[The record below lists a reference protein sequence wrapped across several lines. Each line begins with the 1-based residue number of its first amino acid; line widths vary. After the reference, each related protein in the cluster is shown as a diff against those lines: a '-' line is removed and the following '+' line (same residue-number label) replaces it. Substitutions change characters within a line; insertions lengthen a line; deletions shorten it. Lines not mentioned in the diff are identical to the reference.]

1 MPTWVATSELGG
13 RHAHRTSANAAPSAY
28 NASTSGHILVD
39 RHLEKNGGTAFRD
52 VLKEAQLNGLCMY
65 WGFQLRSVIW
75 SQVLDRLPSLDTP
88 LRLCIEAHSGIDYG
102 TSWLD
107 RLARLRAVAAGWA
120 ARGAPNRL
128 TTTVRMRNPLS
139 HYISFFLW
147 TRVERQARAPE
158 RHGRDFAEWVR
169 ATPNLQAEL
178 LLSSTA
184 AFTASFAGLEHR
196 DVTEWKA
203 RWADP
208 QRAKERTATVWRV
221 LRSFDVV
228 GTLER
233 FDESNLVLG
242 RAIGWAPQW
251 SRAPPVE
258 SPSCLHRKWMKGPPK
273 WYCVVVGRPPA
284 LEKRRMREHVCP
296 DRKKCEALV
305 RNVAPLDHALY
316 EYAEEQLRRKVRE
329 GGAAFAAGLRASK
342 VNQRPPSRCEWVPLA
357 QHPPVPDFTARG
369 GCIRGDQG
377 VLSVVNRAMVRPR
390 RPRALRCMRR
400 CLSEPGAPPPRL
412 RNASWWLLG

>member
-1 MPTWVATSELGG
+1 MSSSNDGLIV
-13 RHAHRTSANAAPSAY
+13 
-28 NASTSGHILVD
+28 VD
-39 RHLEKNGGTAFRD
+39 RHIEKNGGTSFREIFRMAE
-52 VLKEAQLNGLCMY
+52 KEGLCAY
-65 WGFQLRSVIW
+65 WGYSQKSVHWHEFLAATHNLTSKSI
-75 SQVLDRLPSLDTP
+75 PP
-88 LRLCIEAHSGIDYG
+88 RLCIEAHSQIDSAIPSI
-102 TSWLD
+102 T
-107 RLARLRAVAAGWA
+107 RLEQISALRQTFATRGVRAKILLNLRLR
-120 ARGAPNRL
+120 R
-128 TTTVRMRNPLS
+128 PLD
-139 HYISFFLW
+139 HYISYYIW
-147 TRVERQARAPE
+147 MVAARQDQNPRK
-158 RHGRDFAEWVR
+158 HGSTFEEWVR

-184 AFTASFAGLEHR
+184 AGTASFAGLEHR
-196 DVTEWKA
+196 DVAEWKA

-208 QRAKERTATVWRV
+208 ERAKERTATVWRV

-305 RNVAPLDHALY
+305 RSVAPLDHAIY
-316 EYAEEQLRRKVRE
+316 EYADEQLRRRVRE
-329 GGAAFAAGLRASK
+329 GGRAFAAGLRASK

-390 RPRALRCMRR
+390 RPRALRCIRR
-400 CLSEPGAPPPRL
+400 CLSEPGAPPPRAPSPFQRL
-412 RNASWWLLG
+412 RNASGWLLG